1 MPARRPLL
9 GLAALSA
16 LGLAPP
22 MARAQTALSWP
33 TRPVRLILPDA
44 PGSGND
50 TVARL
55 IAPALEAALGQPFVI
70 ENRGGAGG
78 RIGVEAA
85 FNAPADGYSFLFGNA
100 GSNGINAAIYR
111 DLPYD
116 LATAFEPVSL
126 LVQGPNVLVVNNR
139 ILPVGS
145 VPELIAA
152 LRARPGVLNYASG
165 GVGSSAHMS
174 MELFKYEAGLDL
186 VHIPYR
192 GTSAM
197 AQSIIAGDTPLMIAN
212 LVNVMPYIR
221 RGEITALA
229 VTSRGRVPD
238 LPDVPPLAETLP
250 GFETM
255 AWNGVLA
262 PRGTPPAVRA
272 RLYAALVGLKDSPV
286 MNERIRLQGG
296 ELVASTPEAFA
307 ERIRADIAQWKALAE
322 RAGIQAE

>member
-1 MPARRPLL
+1 
-9 GLAALSA
+9 
-16 LGLAPP
+16 
-22 MARAQTALSWP
+22 
-33 TRPVRLILPDA
+33 
-44 PGSGND
+44 
-50 TVARL
+50 
-55 IAPALEAALGQPFVI
+55 
-70 ENRGGAGG
+70 
-78 RIGVEAA
+78 
-85 FNAPADGYSFLFGNA
+85 
-100 GSNGINAAIYR
+100 
-111 DLPYD
+111 
-116 LATAFEPVSL
+116 
-126 LVQGPNVLVVNNR
+126 
-139 ILPVGS
+139 
-145 VPELIAA
+145 
-152 LRARPGVLNYASG
+152 
-165 GVGSSAHMS
+165 